1 MPQGDV
7 CANTQPVSGWFLGCS
22 EDCFIAY
29 FNRMSEQEKEL
40 WKAFQNGSAEA
51 FEEILRIF
59 YRPMFDYGFRF
70 QKDHDQLSDDI
81 HDLFL
86 SLWDRRAFLTPTDNL
101 KLYLFSALRNQIW
114 RAKKRLAL
122 TQELPDEE
130 DESPFEE
137 TDHAETRI
145 ISGEVTDQ
153 QLSRIDFVMLKLT
166 KRQQEILH
174 LRFFENLSNSQIAE
188 VLNISEPSVYN
199 LLSLSL
205 KLFRSY
211 WNTCFHV
218 MLFFIL
224 IFNILN
230 IS

>member
-1 MPQGDV
+1 
-7 CANTQPVSGWFLGCS
+7 
-22 EDCFIAY
+22 
-29 FNRMSEQEKEL
+29 MSEQEIEL
-40 WKAFQNGSAEA
+40 WKAFQNGRKDA

-59 YRPMFDYGFRF
+59 YRPLFDYGFRF
-70 QKDHDQLSDDI
+70 QKDRDQLSDDI
-81 HDLFL
+81 HDLFV
-86 SLWDRRAFLTPTDNL
+86 SLWDRRAFLTPTANL

-122 TQELPDEE
+122 MQELPEEE
-130 DESPFEE
+130 DDSPFEE

-145 ISGEVTDQ
+145 ISGEVMDQ
-153 QLSRIDFVMLKLT
+153 QLSRIDYVMLKLT

-188 VLNISEPSVYN
+188 ILDISEPSVYN

-211 WNTCFHV
+211 WKACFNAV
-218 MLFFIL
+218 LFLLL
-224 IFNILN
+224 IFKAFNIR
-230 IS
+230 

>member
-1 MPQGDV
+1 
-7 CANTQPVSGWFLGCS
+7 
-22 EDCFIAY
+22 
-29 FNRMSEQEKEL
+29 MSEQEIEL
-40 WKAFQNGSAEA
+40 WKAFQNGRKDA

-59 YRPMFDYGFRF
+59 YRPLFDYGFRF
-70 QKDHDQLSDDI
+70 QKDRDQLSDDI
-81 HDLFL
+81 HDLFV
-86 SLWDRRAFLTPTDNL
+86 SLWDRRAFLTPTANL

-122 TQELPDEE
+122 MQELPEEE
-130 DESPFEE
+130 DDSPFEE

-145 ISGEVTDQ
+145 ISGEVMDQ
-153 QLSRIDFVMLKLT
+153 QLSRIDYVMLKLT

-188 VLNISEPSVYN
+188 ILDISEPSVYN

-211 WNTCFHV
+211 WKACFNAV
-218 MLFFIL
+218 LFIL
-224 IFNILN
+224 LIFKTFNIN
-230 IS
+230 

>member
-1 MPQGDV
+1 
-7 CANTQPVSGWFLGCS
+7 
-22 EDCFIAY
+22 
-29 FNRMSEQEKEL
+29 MSEQEKEL
-40 WKAFQNGSAEA
+40 WKAFQNGSKDA

-86 SLWDRRAFLTPTDNL
+86 SLWDRRAFLTPTANL

-114 RAKKRLAL
+114 RAKKRLSL
-122 TQELPDEE
+122 TQELPDED

-137 TDHAETRI
+137 TEHAETRI
-145 ISGEVTDQ
+145 ISSEATDQ
-153 QLSRIDFVMLKLT
+153 RLSRIDFVMQKLT

-174 LRFFENLSNSQIAE
+174 LRFFENLSNAQIAE
-188 VLNISEPSVYN
+188 ILNISEPSVYN
-199 LLSLSL
+199 LLSISL

-211 WNTCFHV
+211 WNTCFNV
-218 MLFFIL
+218 LLLLLL
-224 IFNILN
+224 ICKILN

>member
-1 MPQGDV
+1 
-7 CANTQPVSGWFLGCS
+7 
-22 EDCFIAY
+22 
-29 FNRMSEQEKEL
+29 MSEQEIEL
-40 WKAFQNGSAEA
+40 WKAFQNGRKDA

-59 YRPMFDYGFRF
+59 YRPLFDYGFRF
-70 QKDHDQLSDDI
+70 QKDRDQLSDDI
-81 HDLFL
+81 HDLFV
-86 SLWDRRAFLTPTDNL
+86 SLWDRRAFLTPTANL

-122 TQELPDEE
+122 MQELPEEE
-130 DESPFEE
+130 DDSPFEE

-145 ISGEVTDQ
+145 ISGEVMDQ
-153 QLSRIDFVMLKLT
+153 QLSRIDYVMLKLT

-188 VLNISEPSVYN
+188 ILDISEPSVYN

-211 WNTCFHV
+211 WKACFNAV
-218 MLFFIL
+218 LFLLL
-224 IFNILN
+224 IFKAFN

>member
-1 MPQGDV
+1 
-7 CANTQPVSGWFLGCS
+7 
-22 EDCFIAY
+22 
-29 FNRMSEQEKEL
+29 MSEQEKEL
-40 WKAFQNGSAEA
+40 WKAFQNGSKDA

-70 QKDHDQLSDDI
+70 QKDRDQLSDDI

-86 SLWDRRAFLTPTDNL
+86 SLWDRRAFLTPTANL

-114 RAKKRLAL
+114 RAKKRLSL

-137 TDHAETRI
+137 SDHAETRI
-145 ISGEVTDQ
+145 IHGEVADQ
-153 QLSRIDFVMLKLT
+153 QLSRIDYIMLKLT

-174 LRFFENLSNSQIAE
+174 LRFFENLSNAQIAE
-188 VLNISEPSVYN
+188 VLNISEASVYN

-211 WNTCFHV
+211 WKSRFNAV
-218 MLFFIL
+218 LLLLL
-224 IFNILN
+224 IYKLLIIN
-230 IS
+230 

>member
-1 MPQGDV
+1 
-7 CANTQPVSGWFLGCS
+7 
-22 EDCFIAY
+22 
-29 FNRMSEQEKEL
+29 MSEQEKEL
-40 WKAFQNGSAEA
+40 WKAFQNGSKDA

-86 SLWDRRAFLTPTDNL
+86 SLWDRRAYLTPTANL

-114 RAKKRLAL
+114 RAKKRLSL
-122 TQELPDEE
+122 TQELPDED

-137 TDHAETRI
+137 TEHAETRI
-145 ISGEVTDQ
+145 IRSEATDQ
-153 QLSRIDFVMLKLT
+153 RLSRIDFVMQKLT

-174 LRFFENLSNSQIAE
+174 LRFFENLSNAQIAE

-199 LLSLSL
+199 LLSISL

-211 WNTCFHV
+211 WNTCFNV
-218 MLFFIL
+218 LLLLLL
-224 IFNILN
+224 ICKILN

>member
-1 MPQGDV
+1 
-7 CANTQPVSGWFLGCS
+7 
-22 EDCFIAY
+22 
-29 FNRMSEQEKEL
+29 MSEQEKEL
-40 WKAFQNGSAEA
+40 WKAFQNGSKDA

-86 SLWDRRAFLTPTDNL
+86 SLWDRRAFLTPTANL

-114 RAKKRLAL
+114 RAKKRLSL
-122 TQELPDEE
+122 TQELPDEG

-137 TDHAETRI
+137 TEHAETRI
-145 ISGEVTDQ
+145 IRSEATDQ
-153 QLSRIDFVMLKLT
+153 RLSRIDFVMQKLT

-174 LRFFENLSNSQIAE
+174 LRFFENLSNAQIAQ

-199 LLSLSL
+199 LLSISL

-211 WNTCFHV
+211 WNTCFNV
-218 MLFFIL
+218 LLLLLL
-224 IFNILN
+224 ICKILN

>member
-1 MPQGDV
+1 
-7 CANTQPVSGWFLGCS
+7 
-22 EDCFIAY
+22 
-29 FNRMSEQEKEL
+29 MSEQEKEL
-40 WKAFQNGSAEA
+40 WKAFQNGSRDA

-86 SLWDRRAFLTPTDNL
+86 SLWDRRAFLTPTANL

-114 RAKKRLAL
+114 RAKKRLSL
-122 TQELPDEE
+122 TEELPDEE

-137 TDHAETRI
+137 TEHAETTI
-145 ISGEVTDQ
+145 IHREAISQ
-153 QLSRIDFVMLKLT
+153 QLSRIDFVMQKLT

-174 LRFFENLSNSQIAE
+174 LRFFENLSNAQIAE

-199 LLSLSL
+199 LLSISL

-211 WNTCFHV
+211 WNTCFNV
-218 MLFFIL
+218 LLLLLL
-224 IFNILN
+224 ICKILN
-230 IS
+230 IR

>member
-1 MPQGDV
+1 
-7 CANTQPVSGWFLGCS
+7 
-22 EDCFIAY
+22 
-29 FNRMSEQEKEL
+29 MSEQEKEL
-40 WKAFQNGSAEA
+40 WKAFQNGSRDA

-86 SLWDRRAFLTPTDNL
+86 SLWDRRAFLTPTANL

-114 RAKKRLAL
+114 RAKKRLSL
-122 TQELPDEE
+122 TEELPDEE

-137 TDHAETRI
+137 TEHAETTI
-145 ISGEVTDQ
+145 IHREAISQ
-153 QLSRIDFVMLKLT
+153 QLSRIDFVMQKLT

-174 LRFFENLSNSQIAE
+174 LRFFENLSNAQIAE

-205 KLFRSY
+205 KVFRSY
-211 WNTCFHV
+211 WNTCFNV
-218 MLFFIL
+218 FLL
-224 IFNILN
+224 LLLVCKVLN
-230 IS
+230 MS

>member
-1 MPQGDV
+1 
-7 CANTQPVSGWFLGCS
+7 
-22 EDCFIAY
+22 
-29 FNRMSEQEKEL
+29 MSEQEKEL
-40 WKAFQNGSAEA
+40 WAAFQNGSKDA

-59 YRPMFDYGFRF
+59 YRPMFDYGYRF

-86 SLWDRRAFLTPTDNL
+86 SLWDRRAFLAPAANL

-114 RAKKRLAL
+114 RTKKRLSL

-137 TDHAETRI
+137 TEHAETTI
-145 ISGEVTDQ
+145 IHREVTSQ
-153 QLSRIDFVMLKLT
+153 QLSRIDFVMQKLT

-174 LRFFENLSNSQIAE
+174 LRFFENLSNAQIAE

-205 KLFRSY
+205 KVFRSY
-211 WNTCFHV
+211 WNTCFNV
-218 MLFFIL
+218 LLLLLLIYKIL
-224 IFNILN
+224 DL
-230 IS
+230 S

>member
-1 MPQGDV
+1 
-7 CANTQPVSGWFLGCS
+7 
-22 EDCFIAY
+22 
-29 FNRMSEQEKEL
+29 MSEQEKEL
-40 WKAFQNGSAEA
+40 WKAFQNGSKDA

-86 SLWDRRAFLTPTDNL
+86 SLWDRRAFLTPTANL

-114 RAKKRLAL
+114 RAKKRLSL
-122 TQELPDEE
+122 TQELPDED

-137 TDHAETRI
+137 TEYAETRI
-145 ISGEVTDQ
+145 IRSEATDQ
-153 QLSRIDFVMLKLT
+153 RLSRIDFVMQKLT

-174 LRFFENLSNSQIAE
+174 LRFFENLSNAQIAE

-199 LLSLSL
+199 LLSISL

-211 WNTCFHV
+211 WNTCFNV
-218 MLFFIL
+218 LLLLLL
-224 IFNILN
+224 ICKILN

>member
-1 MPQGDV
+1 
-7 CANTQPVSGWFLGCS
+7 
-22 EDCFIAY
+22 
-29 FNRMSEQEKEL
+29 MSEQEKEL
-40 WKAFQNGSAEA
+40 WKAFQNGSKDA

-70 QKDHDQLSDDI
+70 QKDRDQLSDDI

-86 SLWDRRAFLTPTDNL
+86 SLWDRRAFLTPTANL

-153 QLSRIDFVMLKLT
+153 QLSRIDFIMLKLT

-174 LRFFENLSNSQIAE
+174 LRFFENLSNAAIAE

-211 WNTCFHV
+211 WKACFNAV
-218 MLFFIL
+218 LFLFLIYKIL
-224 IFNILN
+224 VF
-230 IS
+230 S

>member
-1 MPQGDV
+1 
-7 CANTQPVSGWFLGCS
+7 
-22 EDCFIAY
+22 
-29 FNRMSEQEKEL
+29 MSEQEKEL
-40 WKAFQNGSAEA
+40 WKAFQNGSKDA

-86 SLWDRRAFLTPTDNL
+86 SLWDRRAFLTPTANL

-114 RAKKRLAL
+114 RAKKRLSL
-122 TQELPDEE
+122 TQELPDED

-137 TDHAETRI
+137 TEHAETRI
-145 ISGEVTDQ
+145 IHSEATDQ
-153 QLSRIDFVMLKLT
+153 RLSRIDFVMQKLT

-174 LRFFENLSNSQIAE
+174 LRFFENLSNAQIAE

-199 LLSLSL
+199 LLSISL

-211 WNTCFHV
+211 WNTCFNV
-218 MLFFIL
+218 LLLLLL
-224 IFNILN
+224 ICKILN
-230 IS
+230 MS

>member
-1 MPQGDV
+1 
-7 CANTQPVSGWFLGCS
+7 
-22 EDCFIAY
+22 
-29 FNRMSEQEKEL
+29 MSEQEKEL
-40 WKAFQNGSAEA
+40 WKAFQNGSRDA

-86 SLWDRRAFLTPTDNL
+86 SLWDRRAFLTPTANL

-114 RAKKRLAL
+114 RAKKRLSL
-122 TQELPDEE
+122 TQELPDED

-137 TDHAETRI
+137 TEHAETRI
-145 ISGEVTDQ
+145 IHSEATDQ
-153 QLSRIDFVMLKLT
+153 RLSRIDFVMQKLT

-174 LRFFENLSNSQIAE
+174 LRFFENLSNAQIAE

-199 LLSLSL
+199 LLSISL

-211 WNTCFHV
+211 WNTCFNV
-218 MLFFIL
+218 LLLLLL
-224 IFNILN
+224 ICKILN
-230 IS
+230 MS

>member
-1 MPQGDV
+1 
-7 CANTQPVSGWFLGCS
+7 
-22 EDCFIAY
+22 
-29 FNRMSEQEKEL
+29 MSEQEKEL
-40 WKAFQNGSAEA
+40 WKAFQNGSRDA

-86 SLWDRRAFLTPTDNL
+86 SLWDRRAFLTPTANL

-114 RAKKRLAL
+114 RAKKRLSL
-122 TQELPDEE
+122 TEELPDEE

-137 TDHAETRI
+137 TEHAETTI
-145 ISGEVTDQ
+145 IHREAISQ
-153 QLSRIDFVMLKLT
+153 QLSRIDFVMQKLT

-174 LRFFENLSNSQIAE
+174 LRFFENLSNAQIAE

-205 KLFRSY
+205 KVFRSY
-211 WNTCFHV
+211 WNTCFNV
-218 MLFFIL
+218 LL
-224 IFNILN
+224 LLLLVCKVLN
-230 IS
+230 MS

>member
-1 MPQGDV
+1 MHLNL
-7 CANTQPVSGWFLGCS
+7 AAQPFPDCS
-22 EDCFIAY
+22 DDNFKGY

-40 WKAFQNGSAEA
+40 WKAFQGGSKDA

-70 QKDHDQLSDDI
+70 QRDHDQLSDDI

-86 SLWDRRAFLTPTDNL
+86 SLWDRRAFLTPTANL

-114 RAKKRLAL
+114 RAKKRLSL

-137 TDHAETRI
+137 TDDAETRI
-145 ISGEVTDQ
+145 IRVEVTEQ

-188 VLNISEPSVYN
+188 VLNISEPAVYN

-205 KLFRSY
+205 KLFRNY
-211 WNTCFHV
+211 WKTCFNAL
-218 MLFFIL
+218 LFLLL
-224 IFNILN
+224 ICKFFNIN
-230 IS
+230 

>member
-1 MPQGDV
+1 
-7 CANTQPVSGWFLGCS
+7 
-22 EDCFIAY
+22 
-29 FNRMSEQEKEL
+29 MSEQEKEL
-40 WKAFQNGSAEA
+40 WKAFQNGSKDA

-70 QKDHDQLSDDI
+70 QKDQDQLSDDI
-81 HDLFL
+81 HDLFV
-86 SLWDRRAFLTPTDNL
+86 SLWDRRAFLTPTANL

-122 TQELPDEE
+122 IQELPEDEE
-130 DESPFEE
+130 DGSPFEE

-145 ISGEVTDQ
+145 ITGEVMDQ
-153 QLSRIDFVMLKLT
+153 QLSRIDYVMLKLT

-174 LRFFENLSNSQIAE
+174 LRFFENLSNAQIAE
-188 VLNISEPSVYN
+188 ILNISEPSVYN

-211 WNTCFHV
+211 WKACFNAV
-218 MLFFIL
+218 LFLLLIFK
-224 IFNILN
+224 IFNI
-230 IS
+230 S

>member
-1 MPQGDV
+1 
-7 CANTQPVSGWFLGCS
+7 
-22 EDCFIAY
+22 
-29 FNRMSEQEKEL
+29 MSEQEKEL
-40 WKAFQNGSAEA
+40 WAAFQNGSKEA

-86 SLWDRRAFLTPTDNL
+86 SLWDRRAFLTPTANL

-114 RAKKRLAL
+114 RAKKRLSL

-137 TDHAETRI
+137 TEHAETTI
-145 ISGEVTDQ
+145 IHREVTSQ
-153 QLSRIDFVMLKLT
+153 QLSRIDFVMQKLT

-174 LRFFENLSNSQIAE
+174 LRFFENLSNAQIAE

-205 KLFRSY
+205 KVFRSY
-211 WNTCFHV
+211 WNTCFNV
-218 MLFFIL
+218 LLLLLLIYKIL
-224 IFNILN
+224 DM
-230 IS
+230 S

>member
-1 MPQGDV
+1 
-7 CANTQPVSGWFLGCS
+7 
-22 EDCFIAY
+22 
-29 FNRMSEQEKEL
+29 MSEQEIEL
-40 WKAFQNGSAEA
+40 WKAFQNGRKDA

-59 YRPMFDYGFRF
+59 YRPLFDYGYRF
-70 QKDHDQLSDDI
+70 QKDRDQLSDDI
-81 HDLFL
+81 HDLFV
-86 SLWDRRAFLTPTDNL
+86 SLWDRRAFLTPTANL

-122 TQELPDEE
+122 MQELPEEE
-130 DESPFEE
+130 DDSPFEE

-145 ISGEVTDQ
+145 ISGEVMDQ
-153 QLSRIDFVMLKLT
+153 QLSRIDYVMLKLT

-188 VLNISEPSVYN
+188 ILDISEPSVYN

-211 WNTCFHV
+211 WKACFNAV
-218 MLFFIL
+218 LFLLL
-224 IFNILN
+224 IFKAFNIR
-230 IS
+230 

>member
-1 MPQGDV
+1 
-7 CANTQPVSGWFLGCS
+7 
-22 EDCFIAY
+22 
-29 FNRMSEQEKEL
+29 MSEQEKEL
-40 WKAFQNGSAEA
+40 WKAFQNGSKDA

-86 SLWDRRAFLTPTDNL
+86 SLWDRRAFLTPTANL

-114 RAKKRLAL
+114 RAKKRLSL
-122 TQELPDEE
+122 TQELPDED

-137 TDHAETRI
+137 TEHAETRI
-145 ISGEVTDQ
+145 IRSEATDQ
-153 QLSRIDFVMLKLT
+153 RLSRIDFVMQKLT

-174 LRFFENLSNSQIAE
+174 LRFFENLSNAQIAE
-188 VLNISEPSVYN
+188 ILNISEPSVYN
-199 LLSLSL
+199 LLSISL

-211 WNTCFHV
+211 WNTCFNV
-218 MLFFIL
+218 LLLLLL
-224 IFNILN
+224 ICKILN

>member
-1 MPQGDV
+1 
-7 CANTQPVSGWFLGCS
+7 
-22 EDCFIAY
+22 
-29 FNRMSEQEKEL
+29 MSEQEKEL
-40 WKAFQNGSAEA
+40 WKAFQNGSKDA

-70 QKDHDQLSDDI
+70 QKDRDQLSDDI

-86 SLWDRRAFLTPTDNL
+86 SLWDRRTFLTPTANL

-114 RAKKRLAL
+114 RAKKRLSL

-137 TDHAETRI
+137 SDHAETRI
-145 ISGEVTDQ
+145 IHGEVADQ
-153 QLSRIDFVMLKLT
+153 QLSRIDYIMLKLT

-174 LRFFENLSNSQIAE
+174 LRFFENLSNAQIAE
-188 VLNISEPSVYN
+188 VLNISEASVYN

-211 WNTCFHV
+211 WKSRFNAV
-218 MLFFIL
+218 LLLLL
-224 IFNILN
+224 IYKLLIIN
-230 IS
+230 

>member
-1 MPQGDV
+1 
-7 CANTQPVSGWFLGCS
+7 
-22 EDCFIAY
+22 
-29 FNRMSEQEKEL
+29 MSEQEIEL
-40 WKAFQNGSAEA
+40 WKAFQNGRKDA

-59 YRPMFDYGFRF
+59 YRPLFDYGFRF
-70 QKDHDQLSDDI
+70 QKDRDQLSDDI
-81 HDLFL
+81 HDLFV
-86 SLWDRRAFLTPTDNL
+86 SLWDRRAFLTPTANL

-122 TQELPDEE
+122 MQELPEEE
-130 DESPFEE
+130 DDSPFEE

-145 ISGEVTDQ
+145 ISGEVMDQ
-153 QLSRIDFVMLKLT
+153 QLSRIDYVMLKLT

-188 VLNISEPSVYN
+188 IFDISEPSVYN

-211 WNTCFHV
+211 WKACFNAV
-218 MLFFIL
+218 LFLLL
-224 IFNILN
+224 IFKAFN

>member
-1 MPQGDV
+1 
-7 CANTQPVSGWFLGCS
+7 
-22 EDCFIAY
+22 
-29 FNRMSEQEKEL
+29 MSEQEKEL
-40 WKAFQNGSAEA
+40 WKAFQNGSKDA

-86 SLWDRRAFLTPTDNL
+86 SLWDRRAFLTPTANL

-114 RAKKRLAL
+114 RAKKRLSL
-122 TQELPDEE
+122 TQELPDE
-130 DESPFEE
+130 DDKSPFEE
-137 TDHAETRI
+137 TEHAETRI
-145 ISGEVTDQ
+145 IRSEATDQ
-153 QLSRIDFVMLKLT
+153 RLSRIDFVMQKLT

-174 LRFFENLSNSQIAE
+174 LRFFENLSNAQIAE

-199 LLSLSL
+199 LLSISL

-211 WNTCFHV
+211 WNTCFNV
-218 MLFFIL
+218 LLLLLL
-224 IFNILN
+224 ICKILN